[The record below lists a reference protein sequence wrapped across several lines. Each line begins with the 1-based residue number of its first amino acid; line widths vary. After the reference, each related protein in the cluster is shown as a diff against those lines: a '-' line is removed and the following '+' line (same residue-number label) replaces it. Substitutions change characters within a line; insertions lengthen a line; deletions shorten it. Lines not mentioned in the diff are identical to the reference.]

1 MNLYPLLKDPLVQYY
16 LSVFIVQIP
25 MVRIFERAGFRP
37 WWVLLLAVPMIGYLL
52 AFAVLTFKRWP
63 VLPKKEKRA

>member
-16 LSVFIVQIP
+16 LSVLIVKIP

-37 WWVLLLAVPMIGYLL
+37 
-52 AFAVLTFKRWP
+52 
-63 VLPKKEKRA
+63 